1 MSQVG
6 KSCEL
11 NHKAM
16 KSSMKRGWIG
26 WGAMGLVLLGALLLP
41 RTMLARPHWQAAPTV
56 DAAAITTPTAT
67 ALPGLPTVTP
77 TPPLAPAQA
86 PIERLTA
93 SAGLTYTV
101 RPSDTLLSVAL
112 EIGVD
117 LADMPCVIEPTF
129 TPDQPLVIGDVLEI
143 PPAGMVC
150 HAVEGEETVISV
162 AARYRIPPEQL
173 VALPWNQLNGAS
185 LPAGLLPE
193 GWHLRVPLTAH
204 AGGRPTD
211 GAAGLASAEDF
222 VGFMLHQPVN
232 TLPFVAYAVGGANRA
247 LPSAPTNVPANWPY
261 GTGHFVWPVYGWL
274 TQGYRYDHRAVDV
287 AAPIGT
293 LVTAADRGVVIRAGW
308 NNQGYGRFVI
318 IDHNIDYI
326 TLYAHL
332 SEILVAEGQVVGQGQ
347 AIGRVGSTGNST
359 GPHLHFEIRD
369 FGRLANPLE
378 LLTR

>member
-1 MSQVG
+1 
-6 KSCEL
+6 
-11 NHKAM
+11 
-16 KSSMKRGWIG
+16 MKRRYNWR
-26 WGAMGLVLLGALLLP
+26 WLWFLCPVLLAAALLP
-41 RTMLARPHWQAAPTV
+41 HPMQARPQPQAAPTV
-56 DAAAITTPTAT
+56 DLAAITTPTPT

-77 TPPLAPAQA
+77 TPPLSPEQA
-86 PIERLTA
+86 TVERLTA

-112 EIGVD
+112 EIGID
-117 LADMPCVIEPTF
+117 LDDMPCVIAPDF
-129 TPDQPLVIGDVLEI
+129 TPEQPLVIGNVLEI
-143 PPAGMVC
+143 PPAGMLC
-150 HAVEGEETVISV
+150 HAVEGEETVAAV
-162 AARYRIPPEQL
+162 AALYRIPPEQL
-173 VALPWNQLNGAS
+173 VALPWNRLHGAS
-185 LPAGLLPE
+185 LPGGILPK

-204 AGGRPTD
+204 AGGRPKD
-211 GAAGLASAEDF
+211 SPAGLASAEDF

-247 LPSAPTNVPANWPY
+247 LPSVANNVPANWPY

-274 TQGYRYDHRAVDV
+274 TQSYRYDHRAVDV

-293 LVTAADRGVVIRAGW
+293 VVTAADRGVVIRAGW

-332 SEILVAEGQVVGQGQ
+332 SEILVEEGQVVGQGEV
-347 AIGRVGSTGNST
+347 IGRVGSTGNST

-369 FGRLANPLE
+369 FGRLTNPLE